1 MDSDEGQRRRL
12 IPPPPQ
18 ENIPDDEQTEPWG
31 VPENGA
37 PEHIT
42 RRMRLYREFL
52 HRGRRD
58 DNQ

>member
-12 IPPPPQ
+12 ILPDPVAEP
-18 ENIPDDEQTEPWG
+18 PDDEQTEPWG
-31 VPENGA
+31 VPEDGA

-52 HRGRRD
+52 RGRRD